1 MTKSLG
7 TTNPQKNMINSADFF
22 EEWWDTFGIRT
33 YSKNHGTAEGHKE
46 YMSAAFQSGYHA
58 CLTNDNGYQEL
69 KETINRLRDELN
81 CRLT

>member
-22 EEWWDTFGIRT
+22 EEWWETFGIRT

-58 CLTNDNGYQEL
+58 CLANDNGYQEL